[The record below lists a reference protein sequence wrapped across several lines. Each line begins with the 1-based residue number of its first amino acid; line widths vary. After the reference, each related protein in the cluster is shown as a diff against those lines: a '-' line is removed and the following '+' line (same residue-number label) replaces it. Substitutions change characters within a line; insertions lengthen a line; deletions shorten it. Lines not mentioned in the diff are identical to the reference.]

1 MSAAVD
7 HMGARPA
14 DVPGDRA
21 ALGPM
26 LLGAMVGALVARG
39 FVAALACVAAA
50 GIGATLAGAPRPRA
64 AWLRLLALGALL
76 SIVLNAYLIPGP
88 GPDWTRVLGRGAS
101 VAGILAGALLALRVI
116 GATLAV
122 HGLGAAW
129 PGERA
134 ADELARLLRPLE
146 RVRIPV
152 GEARAVLALA
162 LRFAPLVGAEAR
174 RISALQTLRAGRPP
188 RGLTE
193 RLARRRAAIVP
204 TLVSALERSEQVALA
219 LEARHFRVR
228 HPALPPW
235 PLASIAIGAAL
246 VLAALLVRG

>member
-1 MSAAVD
+1 MSAALD
-7 HMGARPA
+7 HAGAMEAVLPR
-14 DVPGDRA
+14 DRA
-21 ALGPM
+21 SFGPV

-39 FVAALACVAAA
+39 FRAALICAVASGVVAW
-50 GIGATLAGAPRPRA
+50 LAGAPRPRA
-64 AWLRLLALGALL
+64 AWLRLLALGSLL

-88 GPDWTRVLGRGAS
+88 GPGWSRIFGLGAS
-101 VAGILAGALLALRVI
+101 AAGILAGALLALRVI

-122 HGLGAAW
+122 HGLRAAW

-146 RVRIPV
+146 RIRVPV
-152 GEARAVLALA
+152 GEVRAVLALA

-174 RISALQTLRAGRPP
+174 RIGALQTLRAGRPP
-188 RGLTE
+188 RNLSE
-193 RLARRRAAIVP
+193 RFARRRAAIVP

-228 HPALPPW
+228 HEALPRW
-235 PLASIAIGAAL
+235 PVGSIAIGAAL

>member
-1 MSAAVD
+1 MSAAVEP
-7 HMGARPA
+7 MGAVPA
-14 DVPGDRA
+14 EMPRDRA
-21 ALGPM
+21 ALGPI

-39 FVAALACVAAA
+39 FVAALACVVAA
-50 GIGATLAGAPRPRA
+50 GVGAYLAGAPRPRA
-64 AWLRLLALGALL
+64 AWLRLLALGGLL

-88 GPDWTRVLGRGAS
+88 GPEWTQVFGRSAS
-101 VAGILAGALLALRVI
+101 DAGMLAGALLALRVI
-116 GATLAV
+116 GATIAV

-174 RISALQTLRAGRPP
+174 RIGALQTLRAGRPP
-188 RGLTE
+188 RGFSE

-228 HPALPPW
+228 LATLPSW
-235 PLASIAIGAAL
+235 PLVSIAIGAAL

>member
-1 MSAAVD
+1 MSAALEPID
-7 HMGARPA
+7 AMPARVARDPA
-14 DVPGDRA
+14 T
-21 ALGPM
+21 LGPV

-39 FVAALACVAAA
+39 FLAALVCVAAA
-50 GIGATLAGAPRPRA
+50 GVGAWRAGAPRPRA

-76 SIVLNAYLIPGP
+76 SIALNAFLIPGP
-88 GPDWTRVLGRGAS
+88 GPAWARVFGLSAS
-101 VAGILAGALLALRVI
+101 AAGVLAGTLLALRVI

-122 HGLGAAW
+122 HGLRAAW

-134 ADELARLLRPLE
+134 ADELARLMRPLE
-146 RVRIPV
+146 RIRVPV

-174 RISALQTLRAGRPP
+174 RIGALQTLRAGRPP
-188 RGLTE
+188 RNLGE

-228 HPALPPW
+228 HARLPAWQPV
-235 PLASIAIGAAL
+235 SIAIGAAL